1 MQLLD
6 SVIILLTLGQEH
18 RLGLP
23 ANSISSVMD
32 TARVVSL
39 LAMKRTI
46 FGFKFIAYHDDTA
59 VFITKHKEY
68 GYRIETFSRRST
80 SGSTTLLS
88 RDGDAREEP
97 IKDMQ
102 EVDLVRCLFGNL
114 ESLMIIRRGL
124 DNDAS

>member
-1 MQLLD
+1 MQLID
-6 SVIILLTLGQEH
+6 SVIVLLTLGQEH
-18 RLGLP
+18 HLGLP
-23 ANSISSVMD
+23 VNRTSGVLG
-32 TARVVSL
+32 TASAVSL
-39 LAMKRTI
+39 LTMKRTI

-68 GYRIETFSRRST
+68 GFRIETFSRRST

-102 EVDLVRCLFGNL
+102 EADLVRCLFGNL